1 VLTGRWFSVRQVFA
15 AALVGLVAG
24 YGAFLLTAQTPQE
37 LRIPECLQAVAAG
50 FDPWTG
56 SPHGATMECAQLTG
70 AGGQIP
76 VVQPPEP
83 MPPELA
89 SRRAIPVPLGFAVG
103 GALTL
108 VGLAVA
114 RARRQPEDDEW
125 ADSASGAT
133 G

>member
-1 VLTGRWFSVRQVFA
+1 MLAGRWLSVKQVLA
-15 AALVGLVAG
+15 AALVGLVVG

-37 LRIPECLQAVAAG
+37 LRIPECIPAVDAG

-56 SPHGATMECAQLTG
+56 LPHGATMECAQPTG

-103 GALTL
+103 GAVAL
-108 VGLAVA
+108 VGLTIV
-114 RARRQPEDDEW
+114 RARRQREDDEW
-125 ADSASGAT
+125 ADASSGAT
-133 G
+133 L